1 MSTVLVAA
9 AVLILV
15 LIIGA
20 PIPLAFFAS
29 TLTIVLMGGYDF
41 HFLFPYGYNKASSII
56 LCAIPLFVLA
66 GSFMEK
72 GGIGESLVDFVGSFV
87 GRIKGGLGIV
97 MVVSCALFGAIS
109 GSGFATLSCIGSIM
123 LPRMY
128 AAGYPKGHCSALI
141 SSASVLALLIP
152 PSLNMILYAWVG
164 GTSILASFAATV
176 IPGIILVI
184 LFSTINVFLLRDCE
198 TIAVMPK
205 IPRSERPPEQRILRS
220 TFRAIPAILAPLII
234 LGGIYGGIMT
244 PTEAAAVSVVYSIP
258 VGFFI
263 YKGLN
268 RKTLKSSLVEAG
280 TTTGVILIMLF
291 SVMVM
296 SRLYTMEN
304 VPSKILAVLTSIS
317 ENQFVLLMMVN
328 LFLVIIGMLMDD
340 TSAILLCTPI
350 LLPVVTELGISPI
363 HFAAI
368 IGVNL
373 GLGCVTPPTAPFLYL
388 GSRIGGAPVNEM
400 LRTTIYLIF
409 FGWIPTLLITTY
421 VPGLSLWLPRLL
433 GLAV

>member
-1 MSTVLVAA
+1 MSTVIIAA
-9 AVLILV
+9 AVLVFV
-15 LIIGA
+15 LIIGC
-20 PIPLAFFAS
+20 PIPLAFFSS
-29 TLTIVLMGGYDF
+29 TLTIVLLGGYDF
-41 HFLFPYGYNKASSII
+41 QFLFPYGYNKASSII

-66 GSFMEK
+66 GAFMEK

-97 MVVSCALFGAIS
+97 MVISCALFGAIS

-128 AAGYPKGHCSALI
+128 AAGYPRGHCSALI

-184 LFSTINVFLLRDCE
+184 LFSIINVYLLRNCP
-198 TIAVMPK
+198 TIEVIPK
-205 IPRSERPPEQRILRS
+205 IPRRELPKEKRIIPSTLRA
-220 TFRAIPAILAPLII
+220 FPAILAPVII
-234 LGGIYGGIMT
+234 LGGIYGGFMT
-244 PTEAAAVSVVYSIP
+244 PTEAAAVSVIYSIP
-258 VGFFI
+258 VGIWI
-263 YKGLN
+263 YRGLN
-268 RKTLKSSLVEAG
+268 RQTLKSCLIEAG

-296 SRLYTMEN
+296 SRLYIMEN
-304 VPSKILAVLTSIS
+304 VPAKILGAMTSVS
-317 ENQFVLLMMVN
+317 ENQFVLLMMIN
-328 LFLVIIGMLMDD
+328 LFLVVIGMLMDD

-350 LLPVVTELGISPI
+350 LLPVVTQLGVSPI

-400 LRTTIYLIF
+400 LSTTMYLIF
-409 FGWIPTLLITTY
+409 FGWLPTLIVVTY